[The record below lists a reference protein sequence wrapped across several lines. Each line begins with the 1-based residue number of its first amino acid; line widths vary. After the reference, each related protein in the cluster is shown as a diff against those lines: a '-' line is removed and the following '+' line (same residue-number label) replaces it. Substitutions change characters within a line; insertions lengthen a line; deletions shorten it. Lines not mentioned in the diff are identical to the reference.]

1 MFNTEDFI
9 KNLNESIS
17 KMEAEELNINVTG
30 NEKSDREM
38 IQNPQQAN
46 YFCKVVN
53 ELREERAKTEELIN
67 QELERVQRE
76 YEAYKTKE
84 FNRIDGQIQYFSGLL
99 ESYATKELQNSKK
112 RSIKLPHGTLSIKK
126 QQDKYDYDE
135 DAILECL
142 KKNKQD
148 KFIKVQTVET
158 VNKKDLKKEGF
169 SHNGKL
175 YLDNIEVKGVV
186 ITAQPDKFE
195 VK

>member
-9 KNLNESIS
+9 KDLNECIS

-30 NEKSDREM
+30 DEESDREM

-67 QELERVQRE
+67 QELKRVQKE

-84 FNRIDGQIQYFSGLL
+84 LNRIDGQIQYFSGLL

-135 DAILECL
+135 EAILECL

>member
-9 KNLNESIS
+9 KDLNECIS

-30 NEKSDREM
+30 NEKSDREI

-135 DAILECL
+135 EAIIECL

-195 VK
+195 IK

>member
-9 KNLNESIS
+9 KDLNESIS

-30 NEKSDREM
+30 NEESDREM

-195 VK
+195 IK

>member
-9 KNLNESIS
+9 KDLNESIS

-30 NEKSDREM
+30 NEESDREI

-67 QELERVQRE
+67 QELERVKRE

-135 DAILECL
+135 EAIIECL

>member
-9 KNLNESIS
+9 KDLNESIS

-30 NEKSDREM
+30 NEKSDREI

-135 DAILECL
+135 DAIIECL

>member
-9 KNLNESIS
+9 KDLNESIS

-30 NEKSDREM
+30 NEESDREM

-76 YEAYKTKE
+76 YEAYKTRE

-135 DAILECL
+135 EAILECL

>member
-30 NEKSDREM
+30 NEKSDREI

-135 DAILECL
+135 DTIIECL

-175 YLDNIEVKGVV
+175 YLDNVEVKGVV

>member
-30 NEKSDREM
+30 NEESDREI

-148 KFIKVQTVET
+148 KFIRVQTVET

-195 VK
+195 IK

>member
-9 KNLNESIS
+9 KDLNESIS

-30 NEKSDREM
+30 DEESDREM

-67 QELERVQRE
+67 QELKRVQRE

-84 FNRIDGQIQYFSGLL
+84 LNRIDGQIQYFSGLL

-135 DAILECL
+135 DAIIECL

>member
-9 KNLNESIS
+9 KDLNESIS

-30 NEKSDREM
+30 NKESDREM

-67 QELERVQRE
+67 QELERVKRE

-135 DAILECL
+135 EAIIECL

-195 VK
+195 AK

>member
-1 MFNTEDFI
+1 MFNTKDFI
-9 KNLNESIS
+9 KDLNESIS

-30 NEKSDREM
+30 NEKSDREI

-76 YEAYKTKE
+76 YEAYKTRE

-135 DAILECL
+135 EAILECL

>member
-9 KNLNESIS
+9 KDLNESIS

-30 NEKSDREM
+30 DEESDREM

-67 QELERVQRE
+67 QELKRVQRE

-135 DAILECL
+135 EAILECL

>member
-9 KNLNESIS
+9 KDLNECIS

-30 NEKSDREM
+30 NEESDREM

-135 DAILECL
+135 EAIIECL

>member
-9 KNLNESIS
+9 KDLNESIS

-30 NEKSDREM
+30 NEKSDREI

-135 DAILECL
+135 EAIIECL

-175 YLDNIEVKGVV
+175 YLDNIEVKGIV

>member
-9 KNLNESIS
+9 KDLNECIS

-30 NEKSDREM
+30 NEESDREI

-67 QELERVQRE
+67 QELERVKRE

-135 DAILECL
+135 DAIIECL

>member
-9 KNLNESIS
+9 KDLNECIS

-30 NEKSDREM
+30 NEESDREI

-135 DAILECL
+135 DAIIECL

>member
-9 KNLNESIS
+9 KDLNESIS

-30 NEKSDREM
+30 NEESDREM

-135 DAILECL
+135 DAIIECL

-195 VK
+195 IK

>member
-9 KNLNESIS
+9 KDLNECIS

-30 NEKSDREM
+30 NEESDREI

-67 QELERVQRE
+67 QELERVKRE

-135 DAILECL
+135 EAILECL

>member
-9 KNLNESIS
+9 KDLNESIS

-30 NEKSDREM
+30 NEKSDREI

-67 QELERVQRE
+67 QELERVKRE

-135 DAILECL
+135 EAILECL

>member
-9 KNLNESIS
+9 KDLNESIS

-30 NEKSDREM
+30 NEESDREM

-67 QELERVQRE
+67 QELKRVQRE

-135 DAILECL
+135 EAILECL

>member
-9 KNLNESIS
+9 KDLNESIS

-30 NEKSDREM
+30 DEESDREM

-67 QELERVQRE
+67 QELKRVQRE

-84 FNRIDGQIQYFSGLL
+84 LNRIDGQIQYFSGLL

-135 DAILECL
+135 EAILECL

>member
-9 KNLNESIS
+9 KDLNECIS

-30 NEKSDREM
+30 NEESDREI

-67 QELERVQRE
+67 QELERVKRE

-99 ESYATKELQNSKK
+99 ESYATKELQNGKK

-135 DAILECL
+135 EAILECL

>member
-9 KNLNESIS
+9 KDLNECIS

-30 NEKSDREM
+30 NEESDREI

-67 QELERVQRE
+67 QELERVKRE

-135 DAILECL
+135 EAILDCL

>member
-9 KNLNESIS
+9 KDLNESIS

-30 NEKSDREM
+30 NEESDREM
-38 IQNPQQAN
+38 IQSPQQAN

-135 DAILECL
+135 DAIIECL

>member
-9 KNLNESIS
+9 KDLNESIS

-30 NEKSDREM
+30 NEESDREM

-135 DAILECL
+135 EAIIECL

>member
-9 KNLNESIS
+9 KDLNESIS

-30 NEKSDREM
+30 NEESDREM

-67 QELERVQRE
+67 QELKRVQRE

-195 VK
+195 IK

>member
-9 KNLNESIS
+9 KDLNESIS

-30 NEKSDREM
+30 DEESDREM

-67 QELERVQRE
+67 QELERVQKE

-84 FNRIDGQIQYFSGLL
+84 LNRIDGQIRYFSGLL

>member
-9 KNLNESIS
+9 KDLNESIS

-30 NEKSDREM
+30 DEESDREM

-53 ELREERAKTEELIN
+53 ELREERTKTEELIN
-67 QELERVQRE
+67 QELKRVQRE

-84 FNRIDGQIQYFSGLL
+84 LNRIDGQIQYFSGLL

-135 DAILECL
+135 EAILECL

>member
-9 KNLNESIS
+9 KDLNECIS

-30 NEKSDREM
+30 NEESDREI

-67 QELERVQRE
+67 QELERVKKE

-135 DAILECL
+135 DAIIECL

>member
-9 KNLNESIS
+9 KDLNESIS

-30 NEKSDREM
+30 NEESDREM

-67 QELERVQRE
+67 QELKRVQRE

-84 FNRIDGQIQYFSGLL
+84 LNRIDGQIQYFSGLL

-135 DAILECL
+135 EAILECL

>member
-9 KNLNESIS
+9 KDLNECIS

-30 NEKSDREM
+30 NEESDREI

-135 DAILECL
+135 EAIIECL

>member
-46 YFCKVVN
+46 YFCKVIN

-99 ESYATKELQNSKK
+99 ELYATKELQNSKQ

-135 DAILECL
+135 DTIIECL

>member
-1 MFNTEDFI
+1 MMRDFI
-9 KNLNESIS
+9 KDLNESIS

-30 NEKSDREM
+30 DEESDREI

-53 ELREERAKTEELIN
+53 ELREEKAKTEELIN
-67 QELERVQRE
+67 QELERVKRE

-84 FNRIDGQIQYFSGLL
+84 LNRIDGQIQYFSGLL

-135 DAILECL
+135 DAILEWL

-148 KFIKVQTVET
+148 KFINVQTKET

-175 YLDNIEVKGVV
+175 YLDDIEVEGVV

>member
-9 KNLNESIS
+9 KDLNESIS

-30 NEKSDREM
+30 DEESDREM

-67 QELERVQRE
+67 QELKRVQRE

-84 FNRIDGQIQYFSGLL
+84 LNRIDGQIQYFSGLL

-135 DAILECL
+135 EAILECL

-186 ITAQPDKFE
+186 ITSQPDKFE

>member
-9 KNLNESIS
+9 KDLNESIS

-30 NEKSDREM
+30 DEESDREM

-67 QELERVQRE
+67 RELERVQRE

-135 DAILECL
+135 KAILECL
-142 KKNKQD
+142 KENKQD

>member
-9 KNLNESIS
+9 KDLNESIS

-30 NEKSDREM
+30 DEKSDREM

-76 YEAYKTKE
+76 YEAYKTRE

-135 DAILECL
+135 EAILECL

>member
-1 MFNTEDFI
+1 MFNAEDFI
-9 KNLNESIS
+9 KDLNESIS

-30 NEKSDREM
+30 DEESDREM

-67 QELERVQRE
+67 QELKRVQRE

-84 FNRIDGQIQYFSGLL
+84 LNRIDGQIQYFSGLL

-135 DAILECL
+135 EAILECL

>member
-9 KNLNESIS
+9 KDLNESIS

-30 NEKSDREM
+30 NEESDREM

>member
-1 MFNTEDFI
+1 MMN
-9 KNLNESIS
+9 
-17 KMEAEELNINVTG
+17 NINVTG
-30 NEKSDREM
+30 DEESDREM

-67 QELERVQRE
+67 QELKRVQRE

-84 FNRIDGQIQYFSGLL
+84 LNRIDGQIQYFSGLL

-135 DAILECL
+135 EAILECL